1 MIVAIIN
8 QTSPS
13 GVVRVRVFRE
23 ADTEADA
30 VDDFVDGYDP
40 PKDPNDWLGFD
51 TGWSTFQNPSAG
63 THWGYDFDS
72 PGLVE
77 VDNTETLEVCQ
88 VLCFDGQDKAVTLDG
103 SWQTLYQF
111 VLNPEDICDPDR
123 FIMRARFAY
132 RSTGG
137 DPQLRFTENN
147 SLYGSAE
154 VLTDQGG
161 WTRAQFRAAQTPL
174 ANMNTYALEGD
185 MAGASLFE
193 LRGVTVEILKRTS

>member
-1 MIVAIIN
+1 MIVAIID

-23 ADTEADA
+23 AVDEATA
-30 VDDFVDGYDP
+30 VDDFVNSYTP

-51 TGWSTFQNPSAG
+51 TGWSSFQNPSAG
-63 THWGYDFDS
+63 TYWAYDFDS

-77 VDNTETLEVCQ
+77 VTNTERLEVCQ

-103 SWQTLYQF
+103 SWQTLYRF

-123 FIMRARFAY
+123 FILRARFAY

-137 DPQLRFTENN
+137 SPELRFTENN
-147 SLYGSAE
+147 SLYGGAASFIDE
-154 VLTDQGG
+154 TG
-161 WTRAQFRAAQTPL
+161 WTRAQFKAAKVPS

-193 LRGVTVEILKRTS
+193 LRGVTVEIIKRTS